1 MRTYYYRNNQPHI
14 QPIGGTF
21 NITLMAHDA
30 VSKAELCQ
38 IRKEREKRYAESY
51 QLADDQI
58 DRAKSGVQQW
68 FEMEYDELLHRR
80 RKQENPF
87 INPIAAQA
95 FMGVFFNITTTYII
109 FWQWL

>member
-21 NITLMAHDA
+21 NITLMVHDA

-38 IRKEREKRYAESY
+38 LRKEREKRYAESY
-51 QLADDQI
+51 QLSEDQI
-58 DRAKSGVQQW
+58 DRAKSDVQQW

-87 INPIAAQA
+87 KILSRQRRLWT
-95 FMGVFFNITTTYII
+95 GLFNTTTIYIV
-109 FWQWL
+109 FWQ